1 MKHLFF
7 IVLLFLLSILGLLAK
22 TKSEPNFTLTGKI
35 KGQLSGKITLSYQS
49 NSVYKSDTANIKNGL
64 FKFTGYVVEPIS
76 AWLDA
81 GNDNSTEIWLEP
93 GKLQITVTKDNFEKA
108 VLTGSKTQDESMDYK
123 KFVSAIVDKRDSI
136 RTIINLKRDSIKNEK
151 NPELKQVLEKK
162 VDDLWSFWSETND
175 KIPAR
180 SIQYI
185 KLHPKS
191 FIAIDQLYMLDRNDR
206 ISLDSVAALFNMFDT
221 FVQKGKVGQ
230 EIHKDI
236 LIKTNNKIGAIAP
249 DFNVP
254 DRNNK
259 NVKLSDFK
267 GKSIVLLDFWAS
279 WCSPCRQSF
288 KSLKPLYQRL
298 HSKGFEVIAIDTD
311 CSGDDKAWA
320 AAIEK
325 DSISMWYH
333 VKVAKDFPHNNI
345 SDEDIYSKYFV
356 QGIPRKILID
366 KTGIIV
372 GNWMGTSEEIEK
384 EVTTKIK
391 ELLNQ

>member
-1 MKHLFF
+1 MKHLF
-7 IVLLFLLSILGLLAK
+7 IVLFFLSNLSGISGK
-22 TKSEPNFTLTGKI
+22 TKSEPNFSLTGKI
-35 KGQLSGKITLSYQS
+35 NGQLSGKIALSYMS
-49 NSVYKSDTANIKNGL
+49 NTGYMSYTANIKNGL
-64 FKFTGYVVEPIS
+64 FKFTGYVVEPTS
-76 AWLDA
+76 AWLDG
-81 GNDNSTEIWLEP
+81 GNDNSTTIWLES
-93 GKLQITVTKDNFEKA
+93 GKLQLTVTKNDLEKA

-123 KFVSAIVDKRDSI
+123 KFVSVVVDKRDSI
-136 RTIINLKRDSIKNEK
+136 RSIINLTRDSIKNAN
-151 NPELKQVLEKK
+151 NPQLKQVLEKK
-162 VDDLWSFWSETND
+162 VDDLWVLWSDANEKN
-175 KIPAR
+175 PAR
-180 SIQYI
+180 NIQYI

-191 FIAIDQLYMLDRNDR
+191 FIAIDQLYMLDRNDQ

-230 EIHKDI
+230 EIYKDI

-298 HSKGFEVIAIDTD
+298 HCKGFEVIAIDTD
-311 CSGDDKAWA
+311 RSGDDKAWA
-320 AAIEK
+320 TAIEK

-333 VKVAKDFPHNNI
+333 VKVAKDFPHNKITN
-345 SDEDIYSKYFV
+345 DDIYSKYFV
-356 QGIPRKILID
+356 QGIPHKILID
-366 KTGIIV
+366 KNGIIV
-372 GNWMGTSEEIEK
+372 GNWMGTGEETEK
-384 EVTTKIK
+384 EVTTKIE

>member
-1 MKHLFF
+1 MKHLF
-7 IVLLFLLSILGLLAK
+7 IVLFFLSNLSGISGK
-22 TKSEPNFTLTGKI
+22 TKSEPNFSLTGKI
-35 KGQLSGKITLSYQS
+35 NGQLSGKITLSYMS
-49 NSVYKSDTANIKNGL
+49 NTGYMSDTANIKNGL
-64 FKFTGYVVEPIS
+64 FKFTGYVVEPTS
-76 AWLDA
+76 AWLDG
-81 GNDNSTEIWLEP
+81 GNDNSTTIWLES
-93 GKLQITVTKDNFEKA
+93 GKLQLTVTKNDLEKA

-123 KFVSAIVDKRDSI
+123 KFVSVVVDKRDSI
-136 RTIINLKRDSIKNEK
+136 RSIINLTRDSIKNAN
-151 NPELKQVLEKK
+151 NPQLKQVLEKK
-162 VDDLWSFWSETND
+162 VDDLWVLWSDANE

-180 SIQYI
+180 NIQYI

-191 FIAIDQLYMLDRNDR
+191 FIAIDQLYMLDRNDQ

-230 EIHKDI
+230 EIYKDI

-298 HSKGFEVIAIDTD
+298 HCKGFEVIAIDTD
-311 CSGDDKAWA
+311 RSGDDKAWA
-320 AAIEK
+320 TAIEK

-333 VKVAKDFPHNNI
+333 VKVAKDFPHNKITN
-345 SDEDIYSKYFV
+345 DDIYSKYFV
-356 QGIPRKILID
+356 QGIPHKILID
-366 KTGIIV
+366 KNGIIV
-372 GNWMGTSEEIEK
+372 GNWMGTGEETEK
-384 EVTTKIK
+384 EVTTKIE

>member
-7 IVLLFLLSILGLLAK
+7 IVPFFLLSISGISAK
-22 TKSEPNFTLTGKI
+22 TNSEPNFTLTGKI
-35 KGQLSGKITLSYQS
+35 KGQLSGKITLSYDS
-49 NSVYKSDTANIKNGL
+49 NSVYKSDTTNIKNGL
-64 FKFTGYVVEPIS
+64 FKFTGYIVEPTS
-76 AWLDA
+76 AWLDG
-81 GNDNSTEIWLEP
+81 GNDNSTRIWLEP
-93 GKLQITVTKDNFEKA
+93 GKLQITVTKNDFEKA
-108 VLTGSKTQDESMDYK
+108 VLTGSKTQIESMDYK
-123 KFVSAIVDKRDSI
+123 KFVSVVVDKRDSI
-136 RTIINLKRDSIKNEK
+136 RTIINLTKDSIKNVK

-162 VDDLWSFWSETND
+162 VDDLWSLWSDAND
-175 KIPAR
+175 KIPSR
-180 SIQYI
+180 NIQYI

-191 FIAIDQLYMLDRNDR
+191 FIAINELYMLNRNDR
-206 ISLDSVAALFNMFDT
+206 ISLDSVIAIFNKFDVK
-221 FVQKGKVGQ
+221 VQKGTVGQ

-311 CSGDDKAWA
+311 RSGDDKAWA

-325 DSISMWYH
+325 DSISMWNH
-333 VKVAKDFPHNNI
+333 VKVGKDFPMKI
-345 SDEDIYSKYFV
+345 TEDDIYSKYFV

-366 KTGIIV
+366 KNGIIV
-372 GNWMGTSEEIEK
+372 GNWMGTDEDIEK
-384 EVTTKIK
+384 EVANKIE
-391 ELLNQ
+391 ELLK

>member
-1 MKHLFF
+1 MKHWIF
-7 IVLLFLLSILGLLAK
+7 IVPFFLLSISGISAK

-49 NSVYKSDTANIKNGL
+49 NSVYKSDTVDIKNGL
-64 FKFTGYVVEPIS
+64 FKFTGYIVEPTS
-76 AWLDA
+76 AWLNGD
-81 GNDNSTEIWLEP
+81 NDNSTRIWLES
-93 GKLQITVTKDNFEKA
+93 GKLQITVTKNDFEKA
-108 VLTGSKTQDESMDYK
+108 VLTGSKTQNESMDYK
-123 KFVSAIVDKRDSI
+123 KFVSVVVDKRDSI
-136 RTIINLKRDSIKNEK
+136 RTIINLTRDSIKNVK
-151 NPELKQVLEKK
+151 NPDLKQVLEKK
-162 VDDLWSFWSETND
+162 VDALWSLWSEAND

-185 KLHPKS
+185 KLHPES

-206 ISLDSVAALFNMFDT
+206 ISVDSVAAIFNKFNT
-221 FVQKGKVGQ
+221 YVQKGKVGQ
-230 EIHKDI
+230 EIYKDV
-236 LIKTNNKIGAIAP
+236 LIKTNNKIGAMAP

-311 CSGDDKAWA
+311 RSGDDKAWA

-333 VKVAKDFPHNNI
+333 VKVAKDYPHNKI
-345 SDEDIYSKYFV
+345 TDEDIYSKYFV

-366 KTGIIV
+366 KNGIII
-372 GNWMGTSEEIEK
+372 GNWMGTDENIEK
-384 EVTTKIK
+384 EVATKIE

>member
-1 MKHLFF
+1 MKHFFF
-7 IVLLFLLSILGLLAK
+7 IVPFFLLSILGISAK
-22 TKSEPNFTLTGKI
+22 TNSEPNFTLTGKI
-35 KGQLSGKITLSYQS
+35 KGQLYGKITLSYQS
-49 NSVYKSDTANIKNGL
+49 NSVYKRDTANIKDGL
-64 FKFTGYVVEPIS
+64 FKFTGYILEPTS
-76 AWLDA
+76 AWLDG
-81 GNDNSTEIWLEP
+81 GNENGTDIWLEP
-93 GKLQITVTKDNFEKA
+93 AKLQIMLTKNHFEKS
-108 VLTGSKTQDESMDYK
+108 VLTGSKTQNESMDYK
-123 KFVSAIVDKRDSI
+123 KFLSVVVDKRDSI
-136 RTIINLKRDSIKNEK
+136 RTIINLTRDSIKNVK
-151 NPELKQVLEKK
+151 NTELKQVLEKK
-162 VDDLWSFWSETND
+162 VDNLWSLWSEAND

-180 SIQYI
+180 NIQYI

-191 FIAIDQLYMLDRNDR
+191 FIAINELYMLNRNDK
-206 ISLDSVAALFNMFDT
+206 ISLDSMVAIFSKFDIK
-221 FVQKGKVGQ
+221 VQKGSVGK

-311 CSGDDKAWA
+311 RSGDDKAWA

-333 VKVAKDFPHNNI
+333 VKVAKDYPHNKI
-345 SDEDIYSKYFV
+345 TDEDIYSKYFV

-366 KTGIIV
+366 KNGIIV
-372 GNWMGTSEEIEK
+372 GNWMGTSENIEK
-384 EVTTKIK
+384 EVIAKIE
-391 ELLNQ
+391 ELLTQ